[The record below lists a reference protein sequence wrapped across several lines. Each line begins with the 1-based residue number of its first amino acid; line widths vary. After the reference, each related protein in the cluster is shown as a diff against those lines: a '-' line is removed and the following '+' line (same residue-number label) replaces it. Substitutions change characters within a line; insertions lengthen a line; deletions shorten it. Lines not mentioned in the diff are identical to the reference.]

1 MRTPGGS
8 ARESPAAPCD
18 MNQPAA
24 AAGSY
29 SIRDGYSCTCL
40 RETAVRAYVGL
51 QTAAPTPERNLTFLL
66 GFEPRQS
73 TGHREMDGSTS
84 PVTGVRARDK
94 LAHYYPPQH
103 GKKRQHDRTTN
114 LVKVRTPMHDLWPSR
129 SLSLCLLFF
138 LHSPEEQEEKNDT
151 IGSFFQTAGTKRT
164 N

>member
-1 MRTPGGS
+1 MAWHGSLRSTRTVQCAHLAA
-8 ARESPAAPCD
+8 ARASLLLRRV
-18 MNQPAA
+18 NQPAA

-73 TGHREMDGSTS
+73 TGHREMDGWMDGHGSTS

-94 LAHYYPPQH
+94 LASSLLPSPA
-103 GKKRQHDRTTN
+103 RQETT
-114 LVKVRTPMHDLWPSR
+114 
-129 SLSLCLLFF
+129 
-138 LHSPEEQEEKNDT
+138 
-151 IGSFFQTAGTKRT
+151 A
-164 N
+164 

>member
-1 MRTPGGS
+1 MAWHGSLRSTRTVQCAHLAA
-8 ARESPAAPCD
+8 ARASLLLRRV
-18 MNQPAA
+18 NQPAA

-73 TGHREMDGSTS
+73 TGHREMDGWMDGHGSTS
-84 PVTGVRARDK
+84 PVTSVRARDK
-94 LAHYYPPQH
+94 LADHYYPPQH

-129 SLSLCLLFF
+129 SLFF
-138 LHSPEEQEEKNDT
+138 AFSK
-151 IGSFFQTAGTKRT
+151 
-164 N
+164 